1 MSNINDGGGH
11 DAEEQALQRVEHLLE
26 DAEREGEIANKAVAQ
41 EAADLAEAKHELEEL
56 RHHQHTNVTIV
67 VNGTQH
73 EVPAREHISYT
84 EVVTLAHPDYPQH
97 PEITYSVTFNKG
109 PREKPEGILPPGG
122 TVKVK
127 EGMSFRVN
135 RTGQS

>member
-1 MSNINDGGGH
+1 MSDINDGGGN
-11 DAEEQALQRVEHLLE
+11 DAEEQTLQHVEHLLE
-26 DAEREGEIANKAVAQ
+26 DAGRAGEIAKKAAAK

-56 RHHQHTNVTIV
+56 RHHHANVTIV

-73 EVPAREHISYT
+73 EVPAREQISYGQ
-84 EVVTLAHPDYPQH
+84 VVTLAHPDYPQH
-97 PEITYSVTFNKG
+97 PEITYSVTFTKG

-122 TVKVK
+122 HVKVK
-127 EGMSFRVN
+127 EGMSFRAN